1 MRNMKQDV
9 KRIATNK
16 VFLAGLA
23 ALLLYALA
31 GFFLAPYLL
40 ERYVPRYAQDQ
51 LGSQATVGDVRI
63 NPFLLRLEAKD
74 FRLEHPPGQP
84 IVAFGRLL
92 VDLQLSSLFRRAWTF
107 ADVQIDG
114 LDLYVEIRRDGSL
127 NLAAFMDRLAKR
139 YVDVSSGDQSPRR
152 WLLHHAALRDGKL
165 IFSDLSDPTP
175 ASTTFAP
182 ITLEVLDL
190 ATLPDRHGRYAIT
203 AAVPDGGSIA
213 WRGDVSVLPTA
224 SAGELEVKALK
235 LSTAWGFMR
244 DELGLSRPKGSLDLA
259 ARYHFAYG
267 DGKATLGLES
277 IRAQVSALALSKSG
291 SGEPILALDTI
302 AASEG
307 RFDLAKRELVVPKL
321 ELRNGRVAATVE
333 PTGPSTGQSCS
344 RPCRPRH
351 LPKLRGRS
359 GPRRA
364 RGSTPSKRFK
374 VERVNLALAR
384 SRLREADR
392 VRYRYRVRHAAHDH

>member
-1 MRNMKQDV
+1 MKQDV

-114 LDLYVEIRRDGSL
+114 LDLYVEIRREGSL

-139 YVDVSSGDQSPRR
+139 YVDVSSGDQPPRR

-165 IFSDLSDPTP
+165 IFQRPLGSDPREP
-175 ASTTFAP
+175 PPSRRSTSRSWTSPRCP
-182 ITLEVLDL
+182 IGT
-190 ATLPDRHGRYAIT
+190 AGTRSRRQCPT
-203 AAVPDGGSIA
+203 AA
-213 WRGDVSVLPTA
+213 R
-224 SAGELEVKALK
+224 
-235 LSTAWGFMR
+235 
-244 DELGLSRPKGSLDLA
+244 
-259 ARYHFAYG
+259 
-267 DGKATLGLES
+267 
-277 IRAQVSALALSKSG
+277 
-291 SGEPILALDTI
+291 
-302 AASEG
+302 
-307 RFDLAKRELVVPKL
+307 
-321 ELRNGRVAATVE
+321 
-333 PTGPSTGQSCS
+333 
-344 RPCRPRH
+344 
-351 LPKLRGRS
+351 
-359 GPRRA
+359 
-364 RGSTPSKRFK
+364 
-374 VERVNLALAR
+374 
-384 SRLREADR
+384 
-392 VRYRYRVRHAAHDH
+392 